1 MQLGLGGGSARVS
14 TVDPGEVRR
23 GVPRERPA
31 VDESRTFRWKFRGMK
46 WLAGALCVALLA
58 AAVFAY
64 VLRIQN
70 ARHEADLALAREAID
85 QSLASAD
92 RDPEDDAADLAQTQ
106 KIREALLDKAER
118 FYLAVLDRSAFSE
131 AARRDLAIAHLRL
144 GDIHRLRNTL
154 EDAAREYQEAIERFD
169 ALAATYAEKEQYWTA
184 LGNSYHW
191 LGETYRQMSTHY
203 PSAAKAFDSA
213 FLIQQRLVQQYPAN
227 TDYQEQLA
235 RTHYNRGRLRTSQPA
250 LAGSAHTDFREAVRL
265 LEPLETSSDRT
276 ARALARAYHY
286 SGIVLAPDLTR
297 AADVQ
302 KFWERGVAIVERL
315 VIKEPANREYK
326 LALATFCNQLAALLN
341 RQGNTDEALRRS
353 QMAIDLF
360 ENLSRT
366 SPSLALARANAYGQH
381 GVIVQPEDSNEALA
395 SYEEALDRFSE
406 LQNDRDLHRLRE
418 FHFRLGDLLLNLAA
432 FPKNAR
438 DAQHARQVLSSAVNL
453 YAGVAGGIVTSGS
466 RADAQ
471 TAVDNLARVLPAL
484 PDPERAALTQFY
496 EQLQRRIQ
504 K

>member
-1 MQLGLGGGSARVS
+1 MQLGLRDARVN
-14 TVDPGEVRR
+14 TVDAVDVRPNR
-23 GVPRERPA
+23 PRERLA
-31 VDESRTFRWKFRGMK
+31 IDDSRKLRWKFQGLK
-46 WLAGALCVALLA
+46 WLTGALFLTLLVSA
-58 AAVFAY
+58 AYGYFV
-64 VLRIQN
+64 RRQN
-70 ARHEADLALAREAID
+70 ALSEADLALAREAID

-106 KIREALLDKAER
+106 KVRDALLEKAER
-118 FYLAVLDRSAFSE
+118 FYLAFVDRSAFSE

-144 GDIHRLRNTL
+144 GDIHRIRRQP
-154 EDAAREYQEAIERFD
+154 EDAAGEYQEAIDRFD
-169 ALAATYAEKEQYWTA
+169 ALAATYSEKEEYWAA
-184 LGNSYHW
+184 LGNSFQW
-191 LGETYRQMSTHY
+191 LGETYRQMGTHY

-213 FLIQQRLVQQYPAN
+213 FLIQQRLVQQYPNNAG
-227 TDYQEQLA
+227 YQELLA

-265 LEPLETSSDRT
+265 LEPLATSSDR
-276 ARALARAYHY
+276 AAQALARAYHHL
-286 SGIVLAPDLTR
+286 GTVLAADLTR

-302 KFWERGVAIVERL
+302 QFWERGVAIVERL

-326 LALATFCNQLAALLN
+326 LALANFCGRLAALLN

-366 SPSLALARANAYGQH
+366 SPSLAIARADAHDQR
-381 GVIVQPEDSNEALA
+381 GVILQPQDSSEALA
-395 SYEEALDRFSE
+395 SYEEALNRFSE

-418 FHFRLGDLLLNLAA
+418 FHFRLGELLLNLAA
-432 FPKNAR
+432 FPKKAR
-438 DAQHARQVLSSAVNL
+438 DAQQAREMLTTAVNL
-453 YAGVAGGIVTSGS
+453 YAGLAGGIVTSGS

-484 PDPERAALTQFY
+484 PDPERAALTEFH
-496 EQLQRRIQ
+496 EQLKRRIMP
-504 K
+504 

>member
-1 MQLGLGGGSARVS
+1 MQLGLRDTRVN
-14 TVDPGEVRR
+14 TVDPVD
-23 GVPRERPA
+23 VLKNLSRERPPI
-31 VDESRTFRWKFRGMK
+31 DDSPKLRWKLLAMK
-46 WLAGALCVALLA
+46 WLAGALFVTLLVAA
-58 AAVFAY
+58 TYGYFV
-64 VLRIQN
+64 RRQH
-70 ARHEADLALAREAID
+70 ARDEADLALARDAID

-118 FYLAVLDRSAFSE
+118 FYLAFLDRSAFSE

-144 GDIHRLRNTL
+144 GDIHRIRHTL
-154 EDAAREYQEAIERFD
+154 KDAAREYQEAIDRFD
-169 ALAATYAEKEQYWTA
+169 ALAATYAEKEEYWAA
-184 LGNSYHW
+184 LGNSFQW
-191 LGETYRQMSTHY
+191 LGETYRQMGTHY

-213 FLIQQRLVQQYPAN
+213 FLIQQRLVQQYPNNAG
-227 TDYQEQLA
+227 YQELLA

-276 ARALARAYHY
+276 AQALARAYHHL
-286 SGIVLAPDLTR
+286 GTVLAADLTR

-302 KFWERGVAIVERL
+302 TFWERGVAIVERL

-326 LALATFCNQLAALLN
+326 LALANFCHQLAALLN
-341 RQGNTDEALRRS
+341 RQGETDEALRRS

-366 SPSLALARANAYGQH
+366 SPALAIARAEAHDLQGA
-381 GVIVQPEDSNEALA
+381 ILLPEDAGEALA
-395 SYEEALDRFSE
+395 SYEEALDRFAE
-406 LQNDRDLHRLRE
+406 LQNDRDLHRLPE
-418 FHFRLGDLLLNLAA
+418 FHHRLGDLLLNLAA
-432 FPKNAR
+432 FPRKSR
-438 DAQHARQVLSSAVNL
+438 DAQHARQLLTTGVNL

-466 RADAQ
+466 PADAQ